1 MTRKLLIID
10 DEKSIRQILEIALE
24 DQWTVYSAGSG
35 TEGIAL
41 ASEICPDLILLD
53 RMMPGLDGLSTLKE
67 LRAKAE
73 TAKIPVIFL
82 TAKVQAQDMAD
93 YNDKDVLGVL
103 SKPFDPITI
112 TEDIDE
118 LLDRSKSSP

>member
-24 DQWTVYSAGSG
+24 EEWTVYSAASG

-41 ASEICPDLILLD
+41 ANEVQPDLILLD

-67 LRAKAE
+67 LKANQE

-82 TAKVQAQDMAD
+82 TAKVQAQDLGD
-93 YNDKDVLGVL
+93 YTEKDVLGVL
-103 SKPFDPITI
+103 SKPFDPIMI

-118 LLDRSKSSP
+118 MLSRSKSST